1 MSPPELLAVQRHY
14 PASHTDG
21 VDEGGTVT
29 ARPASETSPR
39 SPTPQYEPRADAAQD
54 IVYQTDRGGTILW
67 VSHNVESLLGWRPVQ
82 LTGTQAVDLIHDDD
96 RSRVAPVR
104 ARVYEGTAVDAVS
117 CRFRTAAGGHREF
130 SVRAQPMYD
139 ADDAIVGSVVVL
151 RDMHHSAAT
160 LRALV
165 TLSRGNGVLVRAEDE
180 SQLLQEMCATVVDAG
195 HYRFAWYGRPVED
208 PEQSVAVVAV
218 AGDHDDYLDGIRIS
232 WGDNEFGRGPTGS
245 AIRTG
250 STRVVND
257 FLVDPDYAP
266 WVDAALQHG
275 FRCSISLPVVVDGRV
290 DGALMVYAAETGSF
304 DDMARSLLEDLAA
317 DLGYGLARLRD
328 AAHLA
333 EALSS
338 SVFVLAAAVESRDPY
353 TAGHQSRVGEM
364 CEAIGRELG
373 LDDDRLRG
381 LALGA
386 AIHDLG
392 KIAIPEETLVTQER
406 LTDEQW
412 AQLKEHPETGYRIV
426 GRFPWPWP
434 IADMIRQHHE
444 RIDGSGYPLGLRGDE
459 ILLEARI
466 IAVADTYEAM
476 AHDRPYRKAP
486 GSEKARAVLAEGRA
500 RLYDPEVIDAF
511 ERILAAGFTF
521 VSAPD
526 PT

>member
-1 MSPPELLAVQRHY
+1 MSVRRESKSS
-14 PASHTDG
+14 SH
-21 VDEGGTVT
+21 
-29 ARPASETSPR
+29 
-39 SPTPQYEPRADAAQD
+39 SPTPRYELRADAAQD
-54 IVYQTDRGGTILW
+54 IVYQTDRAGKILW
-67 VSHNVESLLGWRPVQ
+67 ISDNVEALLGWRPAE
-82 LTGTQAVDLIHDDD
+82 LAGTRAVKLIHADD
-96 RSRVAPVR
+96 RSTAAP
-104 ARVYEGTAVDAVS
+104 ARRQVYEGTGVDAVT
-117 CRFRTAAGGHREF
+117 CRFRTAAGGHRAF

-139 ADDAIVGSVVVL
+139 ADDVIVGSVVVL
-151 RDMHHSAAT
+151 RDMQHSAAT
-160 LRALV
+160 LRALL

-180 SQLLQEMCATVVDAG
+180 DQLLLEMCATVVDAG
-195 HYRFAWYGRPVED
+195 QYRFAWYGRPVDD

-218 AGDHDDYLDGIRIS
+218 AGDHGAYLDGIQIS
-232 WGDNEFGRGPTGS
+232 WGDGDLGRGPTGT

-250 STRVVND
+250 TTRVIND
-257 FLVDPDYAP
+257 FLIDPDYAP
-266 WVDAALQHG
+266 WVDAALEHG
-275 FRCSISLPVVVDGRV
+275 FRCSISLPVVVDGQI

-304 DDMARSLLEDLAA
+304 DDLARTLLEDLAA
-317 DLGYGLARLRD
+317 DLGYGLSRLRD

-373 LDDDRLRG
+373 LDENRLRG

-386 AIHDLG
+386 SIHDLG
-392 KIAIPEETLVTQER
+392 KISIPEETLVTAER

-412 AQLKEHPETGYRIV
+412 AQLKEHPDTGYRIV
-426 GRFPWPWP
+426 SRFPWPWP

-444 RIDGSGYPLGLRGDE
+444 RLDGSGYPLGLLGAE

-466 IAVADTYEAM
+466 IAVADTCEAM

-486 GSEKARAVLAEGRA
+486 GPEKARAVLADGRV
-500 RLYDPEVIDAF
+500 RLYDPDVVDAF
-511 ERILAAGFTF
+511 ERVLAAGFEF